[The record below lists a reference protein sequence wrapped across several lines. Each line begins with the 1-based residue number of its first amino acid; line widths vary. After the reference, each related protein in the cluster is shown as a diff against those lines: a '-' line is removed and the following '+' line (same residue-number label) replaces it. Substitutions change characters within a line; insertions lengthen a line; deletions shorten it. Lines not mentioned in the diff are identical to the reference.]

1 MRKLIKTLLFSSLSF
16 ICINQV
22 YAQEALENQ
31 TAFISDDLFIYFH
44 SGPGTQYR
52 ILGSINAGEEVQLLG
67 AVENKYQQVQ
77 DVQKR
82 TGWVDAKYISATPGL
97 RVVLAELNEELADKT
112 AQLGNLQSK
121 MSETNKQL
129 NALKQK
135 NLEVT
140 KQNTDI
146 SQKFEQASNELDE
159 KDLNIKLTW
168 FSYGAGVL
176 VFGLILGLIIPRFA
190 SRKSTY
196 SSWG

>member
-1 MRKLIKTLLFSSLSF
+1 MNTIQKIISLLILTISCS
-16 ICINQV
+16 V
-22 YAQEALENQ
+22 TAQESAENK
-31 TAFISDDLFIYFH
+31 TGFISDDLFIYFH

-67 AVENKYQQVQ
+67 AVENEYQQVQ
-77 DVQKR
+77 DAQNR

-129 NALKQK
+129 NALKQQ
-135 NLEVT
+135 NQQIT
-140 KQNTDI
+140 KENQEI
-146 SQKFEQASNELDE
+146 SQKFEQASSELDE
-159 KDLNIKLTW
+159 KDLDLKLTW
-168 FSYGAGVL
+168 FTYGAGVL
-176 VFGLILGLIIPRFA
+176 VLGLILGLILPRFA
-190 SRKSTY
+190 SRKSSY